1 MLLFTLFILAL
12 KTAKKPSDTS
22 SIGRL
27 VDVEF
32 WAYRW
37 APAFKINS
45 NELIQ
50 IVSEN
55 QNLLQSSVSENSSFC
70 NALCHFMVGKD
81 KWKGTITNLL
91 EELEEEF
98 PSEARRK
105 DWPKTPQIAGSQVKR
120 LKSSLEQYDISYRSV
135 RKNSCRLVILK
146 KKHKD

>member
-1 MLLFTLFILAL
+1 MKHNQFIDLNLLFNKFYKNIFSAIVYAVHFGL
-12 KTAKKPSDTS
+12 KNCKKPSDTS

-55 QNLLQSSVSENSSFC
+55 QNLYNLVFQKTV
-70 NALCHFMVGKD
+70 HFAM
-81 KWKGTITNLL
+81 L
-91 EELEEEF
+91 F
-98 PSEARRK
+98 
-105 DWPKTPQIAGSQVKR
+105 
-120 LKSSLEQYDISYRSV
+120 
-135 RKNSCRLVILK
+135 VILWLAK
-146 KKHKD
+146 INGRVL